1 MTRIKQAA
9 AFFMTAA
16 LLSSAFAPAA
26 LADNK
31 TKVGKICLTVDS
43 DIRAGSSGGEVDVT
57 PTGDNTDLYYV
68 DAVEVVNDEGDDWSK
83 SNPPEVDI
91 TLGLED
97 EEEYAFSGTSSSS
110 FKLTLDSSIKS
121 RFDKIK
127 FVDARKTDGGATVIL
142 TVKLVFDEDAD
153 MSDAPAPGNLSWDS
167 DNPKVAVWDDVES
180 AKYFQVQL
188 YRNGSFVTP
197 PDGGNSTL
205 SVYNTFYDFTDWMTE
220 NGTYTF
226 KVRSVKAS
234 NNAKSSWKTSPEQTA
249 GNSVSEGW
257 KQAADHVRWWW
268 QNADGTYPAS
278 QWKDVNGQWYY
289 FDADGYMATGWVQ
302 VNGLYYYLDSSSGA
316 MYANCYT
323 PDNFWVDANGVWIP

>member
-1 MTRIKQAA
+1 
-9 AFFMTAA
+9 
-16 LLSSAFAPAA
+16 
-26 LADNK
+26 
-31 TKVGKICLTVDS
+31 
-43 DIRAGSSGGEVDVT
+43 
-57 PTGDNTDLYYV
+57 
-68 DAVEVVNDEGDDWSK
+68 
-83 SNPPEVDI
+83 
-91 TLGLED
+91 
-97 EEEYAFSGTSSSS
+97 
-110 FKLTLDSSIKS
+110 
-121 RFDKIK
+121 
-127 FVDARKTDGGATVIL
+127 
-142 TVKLVFDEDAD
+142 

-188 YRNGSFVTP
+188 YRNGSLVTP